1 VSLILPIV
9 EGHSEVGSLP
19 VLLRRILNQRHIYED
34 RIAVGRP
41 IRVQR
46 YSVVKEGK
54 LERAVELAVLKGC
67 DAILVVLDANS
78 DCPAELGPELLERA
92 QQVRPDILAW
102 VVIAKAEFESWFIG
116 SIESLRG
123 ERGITTDA
131 VAPERPEEIRGAKEW
146 LSQRMDQPYLEVDDQ
161 PSMAAQFDL
170 GQARARCPSFDKFMR
185 DIEEMIV
192 VLT

>member
-78 DCPAELGPELLERA
+78 DCPAEFSTGHFYQTRRLQSRIARIGEVHECFSINFSQIR
-92 QQVRPDILAW
+92 
-102 VVIAKAEFESWFIG
+102 VIRSFVTFVLQKLSGSKFEDMGKTW
-116 SIESLRG
+116 
-123 ERGITTDA
+123 
-131 VAPERPEEIRGAKEW
+131 
-146 LSQRMDQPYLEVDDQ
+146 
-161 PSMAAQFDL
+161 
-170 GQARARCPSFDKFMR
+170 
-185 DIEEMIV
+185 
-192 VLT
+192 